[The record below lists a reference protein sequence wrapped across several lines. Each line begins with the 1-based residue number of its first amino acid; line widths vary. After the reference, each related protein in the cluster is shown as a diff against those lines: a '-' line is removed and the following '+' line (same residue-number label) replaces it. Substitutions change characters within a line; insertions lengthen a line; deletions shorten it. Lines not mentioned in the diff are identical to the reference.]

1 MGKSGKQQ
9 QIFSALEVANLC
21 GVVNQ
26 TAINWI
32 KQGHLSGF
40 TTPGG
45 QYRVYGEDLVKFLQ
59 KRNMKIPEALS
70 GIAVQKTILIVDDD
84 ETINNL
90 LKNLL
95 SKKFPESRVIQAFD
109 GFEAGRKLVE
119 TSPVIII
126 LDIDLPGIDGYQLC
140 RRIKEDKE
148 MANPWVISITGLGL
162 EEKKLAEMGADAF
175 FSKPF
180 DFEHL
185 VEVVSTFLKGMK
197 YEK

>member
-1 MGKSGKQQ
+1 M
-9 QIFSALEVANLC
+9 A
-21 GVVNQ
+21 
-26 TAINWI
+26 
-32 KQGHLSGF
+32 
-40 TTPGG
+40 
-45 QYRVYGEDLVKFLQ
+45 
-59 KRNMKIPEALS
+59 
-70 GIAVQKTILIVDDD
+70 KTILIVDDD

-95 SKKFPESRVIQAFD
+95 LKKFPESRVIQAFD

-148 MANPWVISITGLGL
+148 MSNPWVISITGLGL

-185 VEVVSTFLKGMK
+185 MDVVSTFLKGMK